1 MKFEEA
7 FKQVVGTLF
16 YVFDKLVFQ
25 EDAYSKEYW
34 QSD

>member
-16 YVFDKLVFQ
+16 YVLDKIVLK
-25 EDAYSKEYW
+25 EDAHSKEYW
-34 QSD
+34 QK